1 MTFNV
6 ARLRV
11 KELAEALNVDSPEI
25 IAICILLKIPAA
37 SPLSS
42 LSIEQSKEIIDYLQK
57 TNPKIVISAGTCG
70 GFIARDGF
78 IGEVI
83 LADRCVF
90 HDRRIPLEGFMKY
103 GIGDF
108 SVANLHAIAELS
120 LIHISEPTRPY

>member
-42 LSIEQSKEIIDYLQK
+42 ISVEQSKEIIDYLQK
-57 TNPKIVISAGTCG
+57 TNPKSNI
-70 GFIARDGF
+70 D
-78 IGEVI
+78 
-83 LADRCVF
+83 
-90 HDRRIPLEGFMKY
+90 KK
-103 GIGDF
+103 
-108 SVANLHAIAELS
+108 
-120 LIHISEPTRPY
+120 